1 LTFELPEVTAVVRR
15 LLARNIGK
23 AQKFT
28 PVGFIWRISV
38 EMSRRMGVS
47 LKPLPAPA
55 AREDGDLS
63 PATICHQIFD
73 SISVHAN
80 GDIVCWGVDSQG
92 QRVYGNVFTDRIVDV
107 YNGPAYREI
116 RDWML
121 RSRADTW
128 CPAVERHCPLRVV
141 PASVDQDAHNCRIK
155 ILKLEP
161 VTYCNLRCPVCPVET
176 AFKQIPAL
184 KETRAQKLLALETML
199 DVVAHQVVP
208 ETNIFGFGGEKY
220 HEGVAVLLAPA
231 WFVSIGSGMVSL
243 LLCRAKTVAFTV
255 RNLLIATALVAAIL
269 GLVVYPK

>member
-1 LTFELPEVTAVVRR
+1 
-15 LLARNIGK
+15 
-23 AQKFT
+23 
-28 PVGFIWRISV
+28 
-38 EMSRRMGVS
+38 MSRRMAVS

-141 PASVDQDAHNCRIK
+141 PASIDQDTHNCQIK

-184 KETRAQKLLALETML
+184 KETRAQQLLAVETML
-199 DVVAHQVVP
+199 DVVAQLPELESIEYFGYGEPFIYKDTIAFLRKVRQTRPHVEIVTATNGTVMTPTQIQAIAAEALLDRVV
-208 ETNIFGFGGEKY
+208 F
-220 HEGVAVLLAPA
+220 
-231 WFVSIGSGMVSL
+231 SI
-243 LLCRAKTVAFTV
+243 
-255 RNLLIATALVAAIL
+255 
-269 GLVVYPK
+269 